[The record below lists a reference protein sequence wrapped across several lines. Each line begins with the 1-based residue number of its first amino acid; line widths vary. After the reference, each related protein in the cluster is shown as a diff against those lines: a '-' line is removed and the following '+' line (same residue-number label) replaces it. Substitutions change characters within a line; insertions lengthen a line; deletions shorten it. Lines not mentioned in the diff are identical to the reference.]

1 MLRAIRRRLVGLC
14 LLLPLAAAALDG
26 RIYFDAALPGSPAQQ
41 GLVFLTQPLVNAGA
55 VQGATNEGWFLD
67 TRPQRTSQAGWFSRL
82 PFNSPDGHPDMDRA
96 AGFLVSFILQV
107 AVEEHV
113 SEHRAGFSVI
123 ALAADLW
130 GIELGFWTNAVWA
143 QSGPD
148 FQRAEAAAWD
158 TTAAVRRYD
167 LVIAGSRYALHGAG
181 RLLLAGPL
189 RQYAAFGAPY
199 ATPRFVFAGD
209 NTSSASARFV
219 LGRLAVWTRPRLAG
233 AAGPAGE
240 ITVTAEAEPGR
251 PWVLERTADYT
262 GWTEAA
268 NLTPADS
275 PFTFGPLPAAG
286 GPAVL
291 RLRAG
296 D

>member
-1 MLRAIRRRLVGLC
+1 MLPATRRRLAGLC

-26 RIYFDAALPGSPAQQ
+26 RVYFDAAQPGSPAQQ

-55 VQGATNEGWFLD
+55 VQGATNGGWLLD
-67 TRPQRTSQAGWFSRL
+67 TRPQRTAQAGWFSRL
-82 PFNSPDGHPDMDRA
+82 PFQSPDGHPDMDRV
-96 AGFLVSFILQV
+96 AGFQVSFVLQV
-107 AVEEHV
+107 VAEEHV
-113 SEHRAGFSVI
+113 STDRAGFSVI

-148 FQRAEAAAWD
+148 FQRAEEAAWD
-158 TTAAVRRYD
+158 TTAAARRYD
-167 LVIAGSRYALHGAG
+167 LAIAGSRYALHAAG
-181 RLLLAGPL
+181 RVLLEGPL

-199 ATPRFVFAGD
+199 TTPRFVFVGD
-209 NTSSASARFV
+209 DTSSASALFV
-219 LGRLAVWTRPRLAG
+219 LGRLAVWPPPRLA
-233 AAGPAGE
+233 AAASPAG
-240 ITVTAEAEPGR
+240 IMVTAATEPGR
-251 PWVLERTADYT
+251 PWVLERTADFA
-262 GWTEAA
+262 GWSEAA
-268 NLTPADS
+268 TLTPAAS
-275 PFTFGPLPAAG
+275 PFTFGPWPAAG